1 MIFTHFWGWA
11 LFPTLGACFWGVP
24 GGVVFWPFFDFFALF
39 CYFFVLYIFITL
51 VFIIFIHTLIS
62 SKYSFFAIFGHFCHF
77 PHFPPFLAIFGGPGG
92 GSPKPLFLRFLRNFR
107 RRGGGGGGGLRPVF
121 EKRGPIRCH
130 GFLACFF
137 PLNYTILKEAFLAF
151 RKKIFFKKWK
161 KLGRGEGGSRE
172 GFLGVPGAIQ
182 GFYFIIL
189 YYFYI
194 LFIFI
199 YNFYTS
205 L

>member
-1 MIFTHFWGWA
+1 MKILIFCHFWPFLPFFPFSPVFGHFWGS
-11 LFPTLGACFWGVP
+11 GR
-24 GGVVFWPFFDFFALF
+24 
-39 CYFFVLYIFITL
+39 
-51 VFIIFIHTLIS
+51 
-62 SKYSFFAIFGHFCHF
+62 
-77 PHFPPFLAIFGGPGG
+77 G

-130 GFLACFF
+130 GFLPGFF

-172 GFLGVPGAIQ
+172 GFLGVPGGFL

-199 YNFYTS
+199 YNFYIS